1 MVSKMQ
7 KLCIWAEM
15 YQNDGL
21 RAIYPYIS
29 IYIYIYI
36 YIYTHIYTHIHTKI
50 PTHKKKN
57 TSPIKKGGG
66 GKKIKEF
73 SEQK

>member
-1 MVSKMQ
+1 MSTNGSIGKPLSSQVK
-7 KLCIWAEM
+7 KCVKK
-15 YQNDGL
+15 YT
-21 RAIYPYIS
+21 YTYTYIHTS
-29 IYIYIYI
+29 
-36 YIYTHIYTHIHTKI
+36 THIYTQKYL
-50 PTHKKKN
+50 HKKKN